1 MPQHTPLNSTH
12 RESGARLVDFAGWE
26 LPLHFGSQLEEHRA
40 VRQDAGMFDVSHM
53 SLFDLEGPGAMGLL
67 RTLLA
72 NDAARLVPGQGL
84 YTCLLN
90 PDGGILDDAILFRAQ
105 PERFRLVAN
114 ASTRA
119 KIAAGL
125 DRAAQGQHVMV
136 TPRFELAMLAVQG
149 PAARGKCAACLPPA
163 LAAAAQALPPFG
175 YAEADG
181 WGIARTGYT
190 GEEGYEIM
198 LPPDAA
204 PALWRAL
211 AAAGVRPCGLG
222 ARDSLRLEAG
232 LRLYGADMDESVTPL
247 ECGLGWTVAFAP
259 EDRDFVGRAA
269 LERQRQAG
277 GLPRFAG
284 LVLEEPG
291 VMRHGQRVQV
301 EGAGAG
307 IITSGGFSPSL
318 GRSVAF
324 AKLPP
329 GSQEHALVEI
339 RGQWKRARITRPRFL
354 AGQGARTP

>member
-1 MPQHTPLNSTH
+1 MPQHTPLNRTH
-12 RESGARLVDFAGWE
+12 QDAGARMVDFAGWE

-53 SLFDLEGPGAMGLL
+53 SLFDLEGPGALDLL
-67 RTLLA
+67 RRLLA
-72 NDAARLVPGQGL
+72 NDAGRLAPGQGL

-90 PDGGILDDAILFRAQ
+90 PAGGILDDAILFRVQ

-114 ASTRA
+114 ASTRG

-125 DRAAQGQHVMV
+125 EQAAAGQAIHIA
-136 TPRFELAMLAVQG
+136 PRFELAMLAVQG
-149 PAARGKCAACLPPA
+149 PAARSKAAACLPSA
-163 LAAAAQALPPFG
+163 LAEVAAGLPPFG
-175 YAEADG
+175 YAEAEG

-190 GEEGYEIM
+190 GEDGYEIM
-198 LPPDAA
+198 LPPDMA
-204 PALWRAL
+204 PALWRACVE
-211 AAAGVRPCGLG
+211 AGIRPCGLG

-232 LRLYGADMDESVTPL
+232 LRLYGTDMDESVTPL
-247 ECGLGWTVAFAP
+247 ECGLGWTVAFDP
-259 EDRDFVGRAA
+259 EGRDFVGRAA

-291 VMRHGQRVQV
+291 VMRHGQPVQV

-307 IITSGGFSPSL
+307 VITSGGFSPGL

-329 GSQEHALVEI
+329 GRQELALVEI
-339 RGQWKRARITRPRFL
+339 RGQWKRARITRPRFI
-354 AGQGARTP
+354 AGPGACMP